1 MVQPLRQVF
10 QRSAKIVT
18 NHLSLGRHLGN
29 PGAKGGSMHHASAA
43 LVLLSLALSA
53 QPLMAEDFAPEEV
66 QAGSSLYS
74 RNCAICHGQHMQN
87 PDEDIGAF
95 DLRQFPHDQHDR
107 FVASVSQ
114 GVNAMPA
121 WVGVLKPAEVEA
133 LWAYVCEGEK

>member
-1 MVQPLRQVF
+1 
-10 QRSAKIVT
+10 
-18 NHLSLGRHLGN
+18 
-29 PGAKGGSMHHASAA
+29 MHRTSAA
-43 LVLLSLALSA
+43 LVGLSMLASSA
-53 QPLMAEDFAPEEV
+53 QPLMAVDFASEQV

-74 RNCAICHGQHMQN
+74 RNCAICHGHHMQN

-121 WVGVLKPAEVEA
+121 WVGVLKPAEMEA
-133 LWAYVCEGEK
+133 LWAYVCDGEK

>member
-1 MVQPLRQVF
+1 MSR
-10 QRSAKIVT
+10 A
-18 NHLSLGRHLGN
+18 
-29 PGAKGGSMHHASAA
+29 AAA
-43 LVLLSLALSA
+43 LIVLSMLAWSA
-53 QPLMAEDFAPEEV
+53 QPLIAEDFALEQV

-74 RNCAICHGQHMQN
+74 RNCAICHGQHMEN

-95 DLRQFPHDQHDR
+95 DLRHFPHDQHDR

-121 WVGVLKPAEVEA
+121 WAGVLKPAEVEA

>member
-1 MVQPLRQVF
+1 
-10 QRSAKIVT
+10 
-18 NHLSLGRHLGN
+18 
-29 PGAKGGSMHHASAA
+29 MHRASAA
-43 LVLLSLALSA
+43 LVALSMLALSA
-53 QPLMAEDFAPEEV
+53 QPFRAEDFASEEV

-74 RNCAICHGQHMQN
+74 RNCAICHGQHMEN
-87 PDEDIGAF
+87 PDADIGAF